1 MVLRRR
7 RLLSVLK
14 DNEIAPTVTSFPM
27 LGVGD
32 FIDSPLN
39 FSSTDSASIYLPD
52 YIINPHPRSLIFQLI
67 SCIFYFFVV
76 IEFFNFSFTY
86 FFFHEWLSFVSY
98 IEIRVQIFL
107 PIYEYFNYQFNN
119 LFYENFHC
127 SFLLLF
133 SW

>member
-86 FFFHEWLSFVSY
+86 FFFHE
-98 IEIRVQIFL
+98 
-107 PIYEYFNYQFNN
+107 
-119 LFYENFHC
+119 
-127 SFLLLF
+127 
-133 SW
+133 